1 LRKLLQGTIMFL
13 GGFILSSVG
22 VMLPWQVRNAYLR
35 VLGAGERVILRSN
48 VFVEFLMDVQFDTQ
62 ESSAVMRGLR
72 REK

>member
-1 LRKLLQGTIMFL
+1 
-13 GGFILSSVG
+13 
-22 VMLPWQVRNAYLR
+22 MLPWQVRNAYLR